1 MAATAAMRSRY
12 TQEAVSTASPA
23 KLLIMLY
30 DRLLRDLVA
39 AEQSLRSCDLPAAST
54 ALLHAQLI
62 VSELNTGLDK
72 TVWDGAAG
80 LSALYV
86 YLQERLVAGNL
97 TKDVSIVEEC
107 RELVQPLRE
116 AWVQAALA
124 SVHPAAS

>member
-12 TQEAVSTASPA
+12 TQDAVSTATPA

-30 DRLLRDLVA
+30 DRLLRDLA
-39 AEQSLRSCDLPAAST
+39 SAEQSLQADDRSTAST

-72 TVWDGAAG
+72 NVWDGAAG

-86 YLQERLVAGNL
+86 YLQERLVAANL
-97 TKDVSIVEEC
+97 AKDGSIVEEC
-107 RELVQPLRE
+107 RDLVQPLRD
-116 AWVQAALA
+116 ALVQAALL
-124 SVHPAAS
+124 SVPSAAS